1 MKEIRLFIENT
12 SAPYIKHILIL
23 YFCVL
28 IFQPLLILI
37 ENNILHINIVLPN
50 SLMMMIFYLGF
61 LALFVIHHKRYK
73 MFMNKGGLTRIR
85 LLPICRTSF
94 LYSELLFQFIS
105 YLGLF
110 CVNIISWTILYLLL
124 RNQQPFQEYSYLF
137 FMLSNATSATY
148 LPITWNT
155 FLFDLLSLI
164 NLTCISV
171 FLLLGKDSD
180 KYKRNSL
187 LYIGMLALVFLFN
200 WVCKIE
206 NRLTALFEIMPLLSA
221 LALLVLH
228 PLILRSS
235 FLWKRRKPK

>member
-28 IFQPLLILI
+28 IFQPVLVLISI
-37 ENNILHINIVLPN
+37 KVMDINALSPDPF
-50 SLMMMIFYLGF
+50 MMIIFYLGF
-61 LALFVIHHKRYK
+61 LALFVIHHRRYK

-85 LLPICRTSF
+85 LLPLCKTSF

-110 CVNIISWTILYLLL
+110 CANIIAWTLLYFLL
-124 RNQQPFQEYSYLF
+124 RNQLPFQEYSYLF
-137 FMLSNATSATY
+137 FMLANATSTTY

-155 FLFDLLSLI
+155 LLFDLLTLI
-164 NLTCISV
+164 NLSCISV

-187 LYIGMLALVFLFN
+187 LYIGMLALLFLFN
-200 WVCKIE
+200 WICKIE
-206 NRLTALFEIMPLLSA
+206 NRFTELFEIMPLLSA
-221 LALLVLH
+221 LALLILH
-228 PLILRSS
+228 PLILKSS